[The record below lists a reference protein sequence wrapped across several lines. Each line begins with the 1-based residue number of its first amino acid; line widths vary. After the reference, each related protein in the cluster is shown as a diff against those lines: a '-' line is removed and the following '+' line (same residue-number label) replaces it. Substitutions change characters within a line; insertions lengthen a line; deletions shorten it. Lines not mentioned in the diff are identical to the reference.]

1 MLSVKSISRIKRR
14 ADRGR
19 AYMSYIQVL
28 ATTTILVK
36 IFNINSWWVY
46 VSGAILVLSLCWL
59 FGYMDEKMN
68 ILKNEQEGYNQQNP
82 TIQRIEDGIELL
94 KRRLL

>member
-1 MLSVKSISRIKRR
+1 MLTIKTLSRIKRR

-19 AYMSYIQVL
+19 NYFSYLQML

-36 IFNINSWWVY
+36 IFNISSWWVY
-46 VSGAILVLSLCWL
+46 LSGAIVVIFLCWL

-68 ILKNEQEGYNQQNP
+68 ILKNEQEGYNEQNP
-82 TIQRIEDGIELL
+82 TIQRIDDGVELL
-94 KRRLL
+94 KKRLL